1 MTLTQDAALDQRLHS
16 IEQQL
21 DFLIAEAEE
30 RRRLRESIS
39 ELAGDLSPVARQG
52 MESMSRTLADVEQRG
67 YVAFAKGGLGVVDKV
82 VTSFG
87 KDDLDALGDNV
98 VLILETV
105 KEMTQPEIMQ
115 MLRST
120 FLYASEIDEKEDPP
134 GLLSLLNRLRD
145 PAARRGLYR
154 LIFLLES
161 LGTVRPEDIEKRKE
175 AQR

>member
-1 MTLTQDAALDQRLHS
+1 VTLTQEAAVEQRLEA
-16 IEQQL
+16 IERQL
-21 DFLIAEAEE
+21 DFLITEAEE
-30 RRRLRESIS
+30 RRRLRESVS
-39 ELAGDLSPVARQG
+39 ELTGDLSPVARQG
-52 MESMSRTLADVEQRG
+52 MESMSRALADAERRG
-67 YVAFAKGGLGVVDKV
+67 YIDFARGGAEIVDKV

-87 KDDLDALGDNV
+87 KEDLDALGDNV

-120 FLYASEIDEKEDPP
+120 FLYASEIDETEDPP
-134 GLLSLLNRLRD
+134 GLFALLGRLRD

>member
-1 MTLTQDAALDQRLHS
+1 MTLAPETGIDQRLEA
-16 IEQQL
+16 IEGQL
-21 DFLIAEAEE
+21 DLLITEAEE
-30 RRRLRESIS
+30 RRRFRESVS

-52 MESMSRTLADVEQRG
+52 MQSMSRVLEDAE
-67 YVAFAKGGLGVVDKV
+67 AKGYIDFARGGAEIVDKV

-87 KDDLDALGDNV
+87 KEDLDALGDNV

-120 FLYASEIDEKEDPP
+120 FLYASEIDETEEPP
-134 GLLSLLNRLRD
+134 GLFALLGRLRD

-154 LIFLLES
+154 LVFLLES